1 MLDRIRIGPSHCAT
15 YMTFSTV
22 RPWPQNLP
30 AVRQVAHN
38 FSFHRRCV
46 CVRSS
51 RVGTQECPY
60 IYIHTHNIIYTMSMY
75 ESCALAHHN
84 DVHLTMQ
91 CVARWVESETASSA
105 ERMQA
110 AAKDT
115 KGWLL
120 LLSGALVFFMQVRHT
135 RHQFFGRSSLGALPS
150 HCFLLPQLVRCVSL
164 SINI

>member
-1 MLDRIRIGPSHCAT
+1 
-15 YMTFSTV
+15 
-22 RPWPQNLP
+22 
-30 AVRQVAHN
+30 
-38 FSFHRRCV
+38 
-46 CVRSS
+46 
-51 RVGTQECPY
+51 
-60 IYIHTHNIIYTMSMY
+60 MY
-75 ESCALAHHN
+75 ESCALAHNN

-135 RHQFFGRSSLGALPS
+135 RQQFGPLALGAAAAGVS
-150 HCFLLPQLVRCVSL
+150 GRFTIALLSLTPTGPMCLSL
-164 SINI
+164 SL